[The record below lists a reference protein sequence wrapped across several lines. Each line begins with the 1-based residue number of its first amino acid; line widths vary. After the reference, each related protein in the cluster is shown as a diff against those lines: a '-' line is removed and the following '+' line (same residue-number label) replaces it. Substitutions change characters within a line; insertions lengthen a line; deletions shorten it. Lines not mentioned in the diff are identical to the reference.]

1 MEMKKETGLES
12 LPAGVEIVDYRPEYL
27 PAFRALNE
35 EWISRYFR
43 MEQADYE
50 ALDQPDKKILD
61 PGGYICVALLE
72 GIPVGVCALLRHPG
86 GWELGKMAVAPAA
99 QGKKIG
105 LLLGLR
111 IIEKARSLGAKTLF
125 LESNTN
131 LTPAINLYY
140 KLGFKQVPKGPS
152 PYERSNIRMELAL

>member
-1 MEMKKETGLES
+1 MEMNEPTGPEA
-12 LPAGVEIVDYRPEYL
+12 LPAGVAIVDYKPEYQ

-43 MEQADYE
+43 METADYE
-50 ALDQPDKKILD
+50 ALEHPDKKILE
-61 PGGYICVALLE
+61 PGGYICVALLD
-72 GIPVGVCALLRHPG
+72 GLPVGVCALLRHQD

-105 LLLGLR
+105 LLLGLH
-111 IIEKARSLGAKTLF
+111 IINKARSLGAKKLF
-125 LESNTN
+125 LESNTT